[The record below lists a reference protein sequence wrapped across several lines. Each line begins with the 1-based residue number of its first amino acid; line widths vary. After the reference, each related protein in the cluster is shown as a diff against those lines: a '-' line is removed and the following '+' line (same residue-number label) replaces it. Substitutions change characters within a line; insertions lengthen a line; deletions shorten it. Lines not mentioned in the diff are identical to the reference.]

1 MEHRNIIFFGYGV
14 AVLFVNFSLKQL
26 LIIFT
31 VSIHICMFSYILRN
45 ICKYR
50 IKEKKLNR
58 MQNGGMT
65 GGLSGVLLKLCYTF
79 KKLILHLKIGIYF
92 ECYYLTRCFIK

>member
-1 MEHRNIIFFGYGV
+1 M

-31 VSIHICMFSYILRN
+31 VSIHICMFCYVLKN
-45 ICKYR
+45 MWKYR

-58 MQNGGMT
+58 KQNAGMT

-79 KKLILHLKIGIYF
+79 INLILHLKIRTYF